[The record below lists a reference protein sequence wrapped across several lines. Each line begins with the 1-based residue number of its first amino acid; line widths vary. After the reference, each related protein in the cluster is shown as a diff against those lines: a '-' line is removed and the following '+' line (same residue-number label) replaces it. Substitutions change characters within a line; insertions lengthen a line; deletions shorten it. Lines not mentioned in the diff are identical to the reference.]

1 MNEAFQFNFH
11 KHPAIIVANVGIVV
25 VVVVI
30 KDLFDRIKLT
40 NNYANILCFVYLI
53 AFSPLLL
60 SKNQR
65 DQGIKK
71 TCFSTP

>member
-11 KHPAIIVANVGIVV
+11 KHPAIIVANVGI